1 MGYKRE
7 FIDFMLE
14 ADVLSFGD
22 FITKSGRRSPYFIN
36 TGNYKKGS
44 HASKLGNFYAECIMD
59 NVRSGEIP
67 EDFSVLFGPAYKGI
81 PLSVATAI
89 SFANDY
95 GKDLNYCF
103 NRKEVKDHGE
113 GGSIVG
119 HRLSDGDKLLIIED
133 VITAGTA
140 VRECIPMLK
149 ATADVEICGLVVSVD
164 RMERGRGSLSAKQ
177 ELYEEFEIPTF
188 SIINIVEILEILKD
202 TLDDNI
208 KKRMEDYMENYCVL

>member
-1 MGYKRE
+1 
-7 FIDFMLE
+7 
-14 ADVLSFGD
+14 
-22 FITKSGRRSPYFIN
+22 
-36 TGNYKKGS
+36 
-44 HASKLGNFYAECIMD
+44 
-59 NVRSGEIP
+59 
-67 EDFSVLFGPAYKGI
+67 VLFGPAYKGI